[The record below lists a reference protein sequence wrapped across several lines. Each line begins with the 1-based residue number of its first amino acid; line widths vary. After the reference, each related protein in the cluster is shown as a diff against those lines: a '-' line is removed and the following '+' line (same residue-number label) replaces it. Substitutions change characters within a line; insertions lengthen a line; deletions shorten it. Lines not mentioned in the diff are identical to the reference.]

1 MQKNDL
7 LEYNENVYR
16 VVSIN
21 EDKVL
26 VIDCINLT
34 MPRWI
39 DLSDWQDY
47 SPCSEEKLLSITDR
61 RFPKIEELNQEQ
73 MKVMHNRFTLIAP
86 ILSYITDEP
95 MKNRLIADTAERH
108 KVSKQTVRRY
118 LCLYLAFPNITILA
132 PTNKEERKELTTHE
146 KNFRW
151 ALNKYYYTRY
161 KNSLRTT
168 YLYMLRDKYTNE
180 NGELIQPH
188 PTFRQFQYYYS
199 KHKSL
204 QTYYISR
211 DGLSNYQRNHR
222 PLLGEGVR
230 DFAPN
235 VGVGMLDSTVCDIY
249 LINESG
255 EVVGRPILTACL
267 DAYSGLCMGYF
278 LGWEG
283 GVYSLRALMLNV
295 ISDKVNHCKK
305 SGINIDKE
313 EWDCSELPS
322 TLITDRGSEYQSAT
336 FEQIT
341 ELGLSVI
348 NLAPYRADLKS
359 VVEKF
364 FDCIQSLY
372 KPLLKG
378 KGVIEEDFQERGGHD
393 YRKDSCL
400 TIEEFEKILIHCI
413 LYYNNSRII
422 DLPNEK
428 ELIENGVK
436 PHASSLWKWGKNC
449 AGANVI
455 NVDKQTLTLCLLPR
469 TRGKFTRSGLVANK
483 LRYTANGFTE
493 RYLQG
498 GDCTIAYNAD
508 NASTVW
514 LIENGSYTPFRLILS
529 EFEDMSLSEIEAL
542 TSRKKALTESEQEYN
557 LQARL
562 ALIESIETI
571 AHGSQKGARSIS
583 NIRSTRT
590 RETKKK
596 HRDYVEET
604 NG

>member
-7 LEYNENVYR
+7 IEYEEHIYR
-16 VVSIN
+16 VLSIN
-21 EDKVL
+21 VDNVF

-39 DLSDWQDY
+39 DLSDLQDC
-47 SPCSEEKLLSITDR
+47 SACSEDKLLSVANR
-61 RFPKIEELNQEQ
+61 SCPKTEDLNQEQ
-73 MKVMHNRFTLIAP
+73 MRVMHNRFTLIAP
-86 ILSYITDEP
+86 IISYITNEP
-95 MKNRLIADTAERH
+95 MKNRLISDMAERY
-108 KVSKQTVRRY
+108 KVSKQTVRKY

-132 PTNKEERKELTTHE
+132 PINKETTKELTADQ

-151 ALNKYYYTRY
+151 ALNKYFYTRY

-168 YLYMLRDKYTNE
+168 YLYMLRDTYTNE

-188 PTFRQFQYYYS
+188 PTFRQFQYFYS
-199 KHKSL
+199 KHKKL

-249 LINESG
+249 LINEGG
-255 EVVGRPILTACL
+255 EVIGRPILTACL
-267 DAYSGLCMGYF
+267 DAYSGLCMGYS

-295 ISDKVNHCKK
+295 ISNKVNHCKNF
-305 SGINIDKE
+305 GINIEKD
-313 EWDCSELPS
+313 EWDCIELPS
-322 TLITDRGSEYQSAT
+322 TLVTDRGSEYQSAT

-348 NLAPYRADLKS
+348 NLPPYRADLKS

-372 KPLLKG
+372 KPILKG
-378 KGVIEEDFQERGGHD
+378 KGVVESDFQERGGHD
-393 YRKDSCL
+393 YRKDACL
-400 TIEEFEKILIHCI
+400 TIEEFEKVLIHCI
-413 LYYNNSRII
+413 LYFNNHRII

-436 PHASSLWKWGKNC
+436 PHASSLWKWAKNC
-449 AGANVI
+449 DGANLI

-469 TRGKFTRSGLVANK
+469 TRGKFSRSGLVVNK
-483 LRYTANGFTE
+483 LRYTAKGFTE

-514 LIENGSYTPFRLILS
+514 LVENGSYTPFRLILS
-529 EFEDMSLSEIEAL
+529 DFEDMSLEGIEVI
-542 TSRKKALTESEQEYN
+542 TSRKKVLTEREQECN

-562 ALIESIETI
+562 ALIKGIETI
-571 AHGSQKGARSIS
+571 AHGSRKGVKSIN

-604 NG
+604 DG

>member
-1 MQKNDL
+1 M
-7 LEYNENVYR
+7 VF
-16 VVSIN
+16 I
-21 EDKVL
+21 
-26 VIDCINLT
+26 IDCINLI
-34 MPRWI
+34 MPKWI
-39 DLSDWQDY
+39 ALSDLQDY
-47 SPCSEEKLLSITDR
+47 SLCSEDKLLSVSNR
-61 RFPKIEELNQEQ
+61 SFPKIEDLSQAQ
-73 MKVMHNRFTLIAP
+73 MRVMHNRFTLIAP
-86 ILSYITDEP
+86 IISYITDEP
-95 MKNRLIADTAERH
+95 MKNRLISDMAERY
-108 KVSKQTVRRY
+108 KVSKQTVRKY

-132 PTNKEERKELTTHE
+132 PTNKEEQKELTAVE

-151 ALNKYYYTRY
+151 ALNKYFYTRY

-168 YLYMLRDKYTNE
+168 YLYMLRDKYTDE

-188 PTFRQFQYYYS
+188 PTFRQFHYYYS

-230 DFAPN
+230 EFAPN

-267 DAYSGLCMGYF
+267 DAYSGLCMGYS
-278 LGWEG
+278 LGWEA
-283 GVYSLRALMLNV
+283 GVYSIRALMLNV
-295 ISDKVNHCKK
+295 ISDKVSYCKNF
-305 SGINIDKE
+305 GISIEMD
-313 EWDCSELPS
+313 EWNCSELPS
-322 TLITDRGSEYQSAT
+322 TLVTDRGSEYQSAT

-341 ELGLSVI
+341 ELGLSII
-348 NLAPYRADLKS
+348 NLPPYRADLKS

-400 TIEEFEKILIHCI
+400 TIEEFEKVLIHCI
-413 LYYNNSRII
+413 LFYNNSRIV

-428 ELIENGVK
+428 ELIENSVR

-449 AGANVI
+449 AGANLI
-455 NVDKQTLTLCLLPR
+455 KVDKQTLTLCLLPR
-469 TRGKFTRSGLVANK
+469 TRGKFTRSGLVVNK
-483 LRYTANGFTE
+483 LRYTAEGFTE

-498 GDCTIAYNAD
+498 GDCTVAYNTD

-514 LIENGSYTPFRLILS
+514 LIENGSYIPFRLILS
-529 EFEDMSLSEIEAL
+529 DFEDMSLSEIEAL
-542 TSRKKALTESEQEYN
+542 TNRKKALMENEQESN

-571 AHGSQKGARSIS
+571 AHSSKRGVRNIS

-596 HRDYVEET
+596 HRDYVEES

>member
-7 LEYNENVYR
+7 LEYKEHIYR
-16 VVSIN
+16 VLLIN
-21 EDKVL
+21 EDMVFI
-26 VIDCINLT
+26 IDCINLT
-34 MPRWI
+34 MPKWI
-39 DLSDWQDY
+39 ALSDLQDY
-47 SPCSEEKLLSITDR
+47 SLCSEDKLLSVSSR
-61 RFPKIEELNQEQ
+61 SFPKIEDLTQEQ
-73 MKVMHNRFTLIAP
+73 IKVMHNRFTLIAP
-86 ILSYITDEP
+86 ILSFITDEP
-95 MKNRLIADTAERH
+95 MKNRLISDMAERY
-108 KVSKQTVRRY
+108 KVSKQTVRKY

-132 PTNKEERKELTTHE
+132 PTNKEERKELTADE

-151 ALNKYYYTRY
+151 ALNKYFYTRY

-168 YLYMLRDKYTNE
+168 YLYMLRDKYTNK
-180 NGELIQPH
+180 NGELIQSH
-188 PTFRQFQYYYS
+188 PTFRQFQYFYS
-199 KHKSL
+199 KHKKL

-222 PLLGEGVR
+222 PLLGESVR
-230 DFAPN
+230 EFAPN

-255 EVVGRPILTACL
+255 EVVGRPTLTACL
-267 DAYSGLCMGYF
+267 ETYSGLCMGYS

-283 GVYSLRALMLNV
+283 GVYSIRALMLNV
-295 ISDKVNHCKK
+295 ISDKVSHCKNF
-305 SGINIDKE
+305 GISIEMD
-313 EWDCSELPS
+313 EWNCSELPS
-322 TLITDRGSEYQSAT
+322 TLVTDRGSEYKSAT

-348 NLAPYRADLKS
+348 NLPPYRADLKS

-378 KGVIEEDFQERGGHD
+378 KGVIEDDFQERGGHD
-393 YRKDSCL
+393 YRKDACL
-400 TIEEFEKILIHCI
+400 TIEEFEKVLIHCI
-413 LYYNNSRII
+413 LYYNNSRIV

-428 ELIENGVK
+428 ELIENSVR

-449 AGANVI
+449 AGANLI
-455 NVDKQTLTLCLLPR
+455 KVDKQTLTLCLLPR
-469 TRGKFTRSGLVANK
+469 TRGKFTRSGLVVNK
-483 LRYTANGFTE
+483 LRYTAEGFTE

-514 LIENGSYTPFRLILS
+514 LIESGSYIPFRLILS
-529 EFEDMSLSEIEAL
+529 EFEGMSLSEIEAL
-542 TSRKKALTESEQEYN
+542 TSRKKALTESEQECN

-571 AHGSQKGARSIS
+571 AHSSKRGVRSIS

-596 HRDYVEET
+596 HRDYVEES